1 EVEPPQND
9 NDDVGVRLRDLPQ
22 RVHRGADAAYDVR
35 PHGQFPN
42 QGGPDIRVILDHQN
56 TRHGGTV
63 CHHVPMRRALPYV
76 APWAGVTA
84 LAVALSWLGVRGVVR
99 DAVSE
104 RSSPPPAAGPVIR
117 SSPPF
122 PTSVGSPTS
131 LPEPPAGE
139 DSAPK
144 PSPSPKVPPG
154 GGDEPA
160 KSSPSRKPRDN
171 VRSYT
176 TR

>member
-1 EVEPPQND
+1 
-9 NDDVGVRLRDLPQ
+9 
-22 RVHRGADAAYDVR
+22 
-35 PHGQFPN
+35 
-42 QGGPDIRVILDHQN
+42 
-56 TRHGGTV
+56 
-63 CHHVPMRRALPYV
+63 MRRALSYV

-176 TR
+176 TRGGRAAMSVGKDRVRLVSATPNPGYETRVTQAGGWLRVDFLDDDHTSSVIATWADGDPAVKVYEY